1 MNTPILLITF
11 NRPVHT
17 RLVLKAIIEAK
28 PKHLYV
34 FQDGPREGNE
44 VDRVKCEEVRQII
57 MEMTKNEPVQL
68 HTFFSDSNLGCGPGP
83 STGITWFFD
92 NVEQGMVFED
102 DCLPS
107 PSIFQFYEVLL
118 ERYKDDNRIS
128 LITGTNALS
137 KWQSYRKDYLFA
149 KTGGM
154 TMGCWASWRR
164 AWQLFDF
171 NIRTW
176 GEQKYKL
183 QFRTNAGPHLYTTLK
198 PILDQFYFSP
208 PRDAWDYQW
217 AYARILNGTFSIVS
231 TVNQMSNIGFGEEST
246 HTPNVN
252 DRRGYMQLF
261 TCRSPLSVH
270 LFKRD
275 RLFEWVMYQRFS
287 RITKK
292 PIYLRAFLKLIDLAC
307 RR

>member
-11 NRPVHT
+11 NRPAHT

-57 MEMTKNEPVQL
+57 IEMTKNEPVQL

-107 PSIFQFYEVLL
+107 PTLFSFYEELL
-118 ERYKDDNRIS
+118 EKYKDENRVS

-137 KWQSYRKDYLFA
+137 KWRSYKIDYLFSR
-149 KTGGM
+149 TGGM
-154 TMGCWASWRR
+154 TLGCWASWRR
-164 AWQLFDF
+164 AWRMFDF
-171 NIRTW
+171 EVKSW
-176 GEQKYKL
+176 GNQENKDLLRKHVGKH
-183 QFRTNAGPHLYTTLK
+183 FFK
-198 PILDQFYFSP
+198 IWEPILDQIYAVP
-208 PRDAWDYQW
+208 PKDAWDYQW
-217 AYARILNGTFSIVS
+217 AYARMIIGTCSIVS
-231 TVNQMSNIGFGEEST
+231 SVNQVSNIGFGVDST
-246 HTPNVN
+246 HTPDTNNRLGHMPLFRVN
-252 DRRGYMQLF
+252 LPVRF
-261 TCRSPLSVH
+261 HS
-270 LFKRD
+270 FAED
-275 RLFEWVMYQRFS
+275 RLFDWEMYQRFS
-287 RITKK
+287 RKTKK
-292 PIYLRAFLKLIDLAC
+292 TIITRVALRLIDLIV